1 MKNIAIVGCGNMGG
15 GHALAIGYGTGY
27 TDWQLPQIIDDEVEA
42 VTTDISKI
50 LHLSGIYDIDEKRQN
65 WARGEGF
72 HVYQSLEEILA
83 DPEVDIVLIA
93 VPNHLHAE
101 IAIKAM
107 RAGKHVLCEKPVT
120 PTSAELE
127 EVLKVS
133 KETGMVFYPR
143 QNRRWDPDYLLIKKI
158 YDEQLLS
165 LIHIS
170 ILSMAL
176 RPVMGRILDT
186 KGISCLLIPAFLGCG
201 ICLVFVGVGQAIFV
215 FLIAG
220 VFGAIGQGSGLPS
233 IQAHCVKMTDKAST
247 GMATSTIMTVSYT
260 HLDVYK
266 RQAYLRGNCTDG

>member
-143 QNRRWDPDYLLIKKI
+143 
-158 YDEQLLS
+158 
-165 LIHIS
+165 
-170 ILSMAL
+170 
-176 RPVMGRILDT
+176 
-186 KGISCLLIPAFLGCG
+186 
-201 ICLVFVGVGQAIFV
+201 
-215 FLIAG
+215 
-220 VFGAIGQGSGLPS
+220 
-233 IQAHCVKMTDKAST
+233 
-247 GMATSTIMTVSYT
+247 
-260 HLDVYK
+260 
-266 RQAYLRGNCTDG
+266 